1 MEKKRVAAE
10 RTRRKIMDAAEKLI
24 SERGFDNVTVDEIT
38 AEAGVSK
45 GSFYTYFKRKEDVVG
60 KIAHEHFEDV
70 RERSDGLKSGV
81 CDKIAAF
88 LTESMKYIVK
98 SGVKLSQQWL
108 KCGMEPEL
116 TTDVSNKFAYDLRV
130 VREILDAAVKSGELA
145 PDTPAKT
152 IARLVTVEYYG
163 AVACWGLTDGALD
176 PVELLENYCA
186 VQLRPSLREYATGE
200 SRANRTESAEIA
212 EVQERSLSVE
222 ETVLERSEKFWDALE
237 AADTEGMRAIAA
249 PSCMFVHI
257 GVTCGLD
264 EEMRCFTDRIFIPTK
279 VKINSQTTN
288 VYGDTAVVITDC
300 NYTLLL
306 NNEETTHHFAVTEV
320 YVRMDGAWKLVQLS
334 FTALVY

>member
-1 MEKKRVAAE
+1 MGKKQISAE

-24 SERGFDNVTVDEIT
+24 AERGFDNVTVDEIT

-60 KIAHEHFEDV
+60 EIAHEHFETV
-70 RERSDGLKSGV
+70 RTRLDELESGV

-88 LTESMKYIVK
+88 LTESMRYIVK
-98 SGVKLSQQWL
+98 SGVKLAQQWL

-116 TTDVSNKFAYDLRV
+116 TTDVSNKFAYDMRV

-145 PDTPAKT
+145 PETPAEA

-176 PVELLENYCA
+176 PVTLLTDYCA
-186 VQLRPSLREYATGE
+186 VQLRPSLREYEAGE
-200 SRANRTESAEIA
+200 RTEIT
-212 EVQERSLSVE
+212 EVAERSLSME
-222 ETVLERSEKFWDALE
+222 ETVLEQSGKFWDALE

-264 EEMRCFTDRIFIPTK
+264 EEMRCFTDKIFVPTG
-279 VKINSQTTN
+279 VKINAQKVN
-288 VYGDTAVVITDC
+288 VYGETAVVITDC

-306 NNEETTHHFAVTEV
+306 NDEATTHHFAVTEV
-320 YVRMDGAWKLVQLS
+320 YVRIDGAWKLVQLS

>member
-60 KIAHEHFEDV
+60 EIAHTHFEGV
-70 RERSDGLKSGV
+70 RERADALESGV

-88 LTESMKYIVK
+88 LTESMRYIVK
-98 SGVKLSQQWL
+98 GGVKISQQWL

-116 TTDVSNKFAYDLRV
+116 TTDVSNKFAYDMRV

-145 PDTPAKT
+145 PDTPAET

-163 AVACWGLTDGALD
+163 AVACWNLTDGALD
-176 PVELLENYCA
+176 PVGLLEDYCA
-186 VQLRPSLREYATGE
+186 IQLRPSLREYEAGE
-200 SRANRTESAEIA
+200 RMESAEVA
-212 EVQERSLSVE
+212 EIQERSLSVE
-222 ETVLERSEKFWDALE
+222 ETILEQSGKFWDALE

-264 EEMRCFTDRIFIPTK
+264 EEMRCFTDRIFIPTG
-279 VKINSQTTN
+279 VKINSQATN
-288 VYGDTAVVITDC
+288 VYGDAAVVITDC

-306 NNEETTHHFAVTEV
+306 NNEETSHHFAVTEV

>member
-1 MEKKRVAAE
+1 MGRKQIAAE
-10 RTRRKIMDAAEKLI
+10 RTRRKIMEASEKLI
-24 SERGFDNVTVDEIT
+24 AARGFDNVTVDEIT

-60 KIAHEHFEDV
+60 EIAHEHFETV
-70 RERSDGLKSGV
+70 RARSDELESGV

-116 TTDVSNKFAYDLRV
+116 TTDVSNKFAYDMRV
-130 VREILDAAVKSGELA
+130 VREILEAAVKSGELA
-145 PDTPAKT
+145 PETPAET
-152 IARLVTVEYYG
+152 IARLVTAEYYG
-163 AVACWGLTDGALD
+163 AVTCWSLTDGTLD
-176 PVELLENYCA
+176 PLELLENYCA
-186 VQLRPSLREYATGE
+186 VQLRPSLREYEAGE
-200 SRANRTESAEIA
+200 RTESAE
-212 EVQERSLSVE
+212 VLERSLSVE
-222 ETVLERSEKFWDALE
+222 EMVLEQSGKFWNALE
-237 AADTEGMRAIAA
+237 AADTEGMRAVAA

-257 GVTCGLD
+257 GATCGLE
-264 EEMRCFTDRIFIPTK
+264 EEMRCFTDKVFVPTG

-288 VYGDTAVVITDC
+288 VYGDAAVVITDC
-300 NYTLLL
+300 NYALLL

-320 YVRMDGAWKLVQLS
+320 YIRMDGAWKLAQLS

>member
-60 KIAHEHFEDV
+60 KIAREHFEDM
-70 RERSDGLKSGV
+70 RERSDGLESGV

-98 SGVKLSQQWL
+98 SGVKLSQQWM

-116 TTDVSNKFAYDLRV
+116 TTDVSNKFSYDMRV
-130 VREILDAAVKSGELA
+130 IREILDAAVKSGELA
-145 PDTPAKT
+145 PETPAEI

-186 VQLRPSLREYATGE
+186 LQLRPSLREYAAGE
-200 SRANRTESAEIA
+200 SRANRAESAEVS

-222 ETVLERSEKFWDALE
+222 ETVLEQSGKFWDALE

-264 EEMRCFTDRIFIPTK
+264 EEMRCFTDKIFVPAG
-279 VKINSQTTN
+279 VKINERKVN
-288 VYGDTAVVITDC
+288 VYGDSAVVITDC

-306 NNEETTHHFAVTEV
+306 NNAETAHHFAVTEV
-320 YVRMDGAWKLVQLS
+320 YVRMDGAWKLVQFS

>member
-1 MEKKRVAAE
+1 MEKMRVAAE

-38 AEAGVSK
+38 AGAGVSK

-60 KIAHEHFEDV
+60 EIAHEHFEDV
-70 RERSDGLKSGV
+70 RERSDGLESGV

-88 LTESMKYIVK
+88 LTESMRYIVK
-98 SGVKLSQQWL
+98 SGVKLAQQWL

-116 TTDVSNKFAYDLRV
+116 TTDVSNKFAYDMRV

-145 PDTPAKT
+145 PETPAEA

-176 PVELLENYCA
+176 PVTLLTDYCA
-186 VQLRPSLREYATGE
+186 VQLRPSLREYEAGE
-200 SRANRTESAEIA
+200 RTEIT
-212 EVQERSLSVE
+212 EVAERSLSME
-222 ETVLERSEKFWDALE
+222 ETVLEQSGKFWDALE

-264 EEMRCFTDRIFIPTK
+264 EEMRCFTDKIFVPTG
-279 VKINSQTTN
+279 VKINEQKVN

-306 NNEETTHHFAVTEV
+306 NDEATTHHFAVTEV
-320 YVRMDGAWKLVQLS
+320 YVRIDGAWKLVQLS

>member
-60 KIAHEHFEDV
+60 EIAHEHFEDV
-70 RERSDGLKSGV
+70 RERSDGLESGV

-88 LTESMKYIVK
+88 LTESMRYIVK
-98 SGVKLSQQWL
+98 SGVKLAQQWL

-116 TTDVSNKFAYDLRV
+116 TTDVSNKFAYDMRV

-145 PDTPAKT
+145 PETPAEA

-176 PVELLENYCA
+176 PVTLLTDYCA
-186 VQLRPSLREYATGE
+186 VQLRPSLREYEAGE
-200 SRANRTESAEIA
+200 RTEIT
-212 EVQERSLSVE
+212 EVAERSLSME
-222 ETVLERSEKFWDALE
+222 ETVLEQSGKFWDALE

-264 EEMRCFTDRIFIPTK
+264 EEMRCFTDKIFVPTG
-279 VKINSQTTN
+279 VKINEQKVN

-306 NNEETTHHFAVTEV
+306 NDEATTHHFAVTEV
-320 YVRMDGAWKLVQLS
+320 YVRIDGAWKLVQLS

>member
-1 MEKKRVAAE
+1 MGRKQIAAE
-10 RTRRKIMDAAEKLI
+10 RTRRKIMEASEKLI
-24 SERGFDNVTVDEIT
+24 AARGFDNVTVDEIT

-60 KIAHEHFEDV
+60 EIAHEHFETV
-70 RERSDGLKSGV
+70 RTRSDELESGV

-116 TTDVSNKFAYDLRV
+116 TTDVSNKFAYDMRV
-130 VREILDAAVKSGELA
+130 VREILDAAVKSGKLSPE
-145 PDTPAKT
+145 TPVEK
-152 IARLVTVEYYG
+152 ICRFVTVEYYG
-163 AVACWGLTDGALD
+163 AVACWSLTNGEFD
-176 PVELLENYCA
+176 PVGLLEDYCA
-186 VQLRPSLREYATGE
+186 VQLRPSLREYEAGE
-200 SRANRTESAEIA
+200 RTESAEVA
-212 EVQERSLSVE
+212 EVLERSLSVE
-222 ETVLERSEKFWDALE
+222 EMVLEQSGKFWNALE

-257 GVTCGLD
+257 GATCGLE
-264 EEMRCFTDRIFIPTK
+264 EEMRCFTDKVFVPTG

-288 VYGDTAVVITDC
+288 VYGDAAVVITDC
-300 NYTLLL
+300 NYALLL

-320 YVRMDGAWKLVQLS
+320 YIRMDGAWKLAQLS

>member
-1 MEKKRVAAE
+1 MGKKRIAAE
-10 RTRRKIMDAAEKLI
+10 RTRRKIMEASEKLI
-24 SERGFDNVTVDEIT
+24 AARGFDNVTVDEIT

-60 KIAHEHFEDV
+60 EIAHEHFETV
-70 RERSDGLKSGV
+70 RTRSDELESGV

-116 TTDVSNKFAYDLRV
+116 TTDVSNKFAYDTRV
-130 VREILDAAVKSGELA
+130 VREILEAAVKSGELA
-145 PDTPAKT
+145 PETPAEP
-152 IARLVTVEYYG
+152 IARLVTAEYYG
-163 AVACWGLTDGALD
+163 AVACWSLTDGTLD
-176 PVELLENYCA
+176 PLELLENYCA
-186 VQLRPSLREYATGE
+186 VQLRPSLREYEAGE
-200 SRANRTESAEIA
+200 SSGNRTESA

-222 ETVLERSEKFWDALE
+222 EIVLEQSEKFWKALR

-257 GVTCGLD
+257 GATCGLD
-264 EEMRCFTDRIFIPTK
+264 EEMRCFTDKVFVPTC
-279 VKINSQTTN
+279 VKINDRKSN
-288 VYGDTAVVITDC
+288 IYGDAAVVITDC
-300 NYTLLL
+300 DYTLLL
-306 NNEETTHHFAVTEV
+306 NGEETTRHFAVTEV
-320 YVRMDGAWKLVQLS
+320 YVRMDGAWKLAQFS

>member
-10 RTRRKIMDAAEKLI
+10 RTRRKIMDAAERLI

-60 KIAHEHFEDV
+60 EIAHEHFEDM
-70 RERSDGLKSGV
+70 RERSDRLESGV

-88 LTESMKYIVK
+88 LTESMEYIVK
-98 SGVKLSQQWL
+98 SGVKLAQQWL

-116 TTDVSNKFAYDLRV
+116 MTDVSNKFAYDMRV
-130 VREILDAAVKSGELA
+130 IREILDAAVKSGELA
-145 PDTPAKT
+145 PDTPAET

-176 PVELLENYCA
+176 PVALLENYCA
-186 VQLRPSLREYATGE
+186 VQLRPSLREYAAGE
-200 SRANRTESAEIA
+200 THVAEIA

-222 ETVLERSEKFWDALE
+222 ETVLEQSGKFWDALE
-237 AADTEGMRAIAA
+237 AADTERMRAVAA

-257 GVTCGLD
+257 GVTCGLN
-264 EEMRCFTDRIFIPTK
+264 EEMRCFTDRIFIPTG

-288 VYGDTAVVITDC
+288 VYGDSAVVITDC
-300 NYTLLL
+300 NYALLL
-306 NNEETTHHFAVTEV
+306 NNEETAHHFAVTEV
-320 YVRMDGAWKLVQLS
+320 YVRMDSAWRLVQLS

>member
-60 KIAHEHFEDV
+60 KIAHEHFEDM
-70 RERSDGLKSGV
+70 RERSDGLESGV

-116 TTDVSNKFAYDLRV
+116 TTDVSNKFAYDMRV
-130 VREILDAAVKSGELA
+130 VREILDAAVKSGELS
-145 PDTPAKT
+145 PETPVDKLC
-152 IARLVTVEYYG
+152 RFVTVEYYG
-163 AVACWGLTDGALD
+163 AVACWNLTNGEFD
-176 PVELLENYCA
+176 PVGLLEDYCA
-186 VQLRPSLREYATGE
+186 VQLRPSLREYAAGE
-200 SRANRTESAEIA
+200 TRGAEVA

-222 ETVLERSEKFWDALE
+222 ETVLEQSGKFWDALE

-264 EEMRCFTDRIFIPTK
+264 EEMRCFTDKIFIPTE
-279 VKINSQTTN
+279 VKINGQKVN
-288 VYGDTAVVITDC
+288 VYGDSAVVITDC

>member
-1 MEKKRVAAE
+1 M
-10 RTRRKIMDAAEKLI
+10 
-24 SERGFDNVTVDEIT
+24 
-38 AEAGVSK
+38 SK

-70 RERSDGLKSGV
+70 RERSDGLESGV

-108 KCGMEPEL
+108 KCGMEPGL
-116 TTDVSNKFAYDLRV
+116 TTDVSNKFAYDMRV

-145 PDTPAKT
+145 PETPAET

-163 AVACWGLTDGALD
+163 AVACWGLTDGTLD
-176 PVELLENYCA
+176 PVELLEDYCA
-186 VQLRPSLREYATGE
+186 IQLRPSLREYAAGE
-200 SRANRTESAEIA
+200 SLANRTESAEVA
-212 EVQERSLSVE
+212 EVRERSLSVE
-222 ETVLERSEKFWDALE
+222 EMVLEQSGKFWDALE
-237 AADTEGMRAIAA
+237 AADTEGMRAVAV

-264 EEMRCFTDRIFIPTK
+264 EEIRCFTEKIFIPTG
-279 VKINSQTTN
+279 VKINSQTIN

>member
-60 KIAHEHFEDV
+60 KIAREHFEDM
-70 RERSDGLKSGV
+70 RERSDGLESGV
-81 CDKIAAF
+81 CDKIAAL

-98 SGVKLSQQWL
+98 SGVKLSQQWM

-116 TTDVSNKFAYDLRV
+116 TTDVSNKFSYDMRV
-130 VREILDAAVKSGELA
+130 IREILDAAVKSGELA
-145 PDTPAKT
+145 PETPAEI

-186 VQLRPSLREYATGE
+186 LQLRPSLREYAAGE
-200 SRANRTESAEIA
+200 SRANRAESAEVA

-222 ETVLERSEKFWDALE
+222 ETVLEQSGKFWDALE

-264 EEMRCFTDRIFIPTK
+264 EEMRCFTDKIFVPAG
-279 VKINSQTTN
+279 VKINERKVN
-288 VYGDTAVVITDC
+288 VYGDSAVVITDC

-306 NNEETTHHFAVTEV
+306 NNAETAHHFAVTEV
-320 YVRMDGAWKLVQLS
+320 YVRMDGAWKLVQFS

>member
-1 MEKKRVAAE
+1 MGKKRIAAE
-10 RTRRKIMDAAEKLI
+10 RTRRKIMEASEKLI
-24 SERGFDNVTVDEIT
+24 AARGFDNVTVDEIT

-60 KIAHEHFEDV
+60 EIAHEHFETV
-70 RERSDGLKSGV
+70 RARSDELESGV

-98 SGVKLSQQWL
+98 SGVKLAQQWL

-116 TTDVSNKFAYDLRV
+116 TTDVSNKFAYDMRV

-145 PDTPAKT
+145 SETPVKA

-264 EEMRCFTDRIFIPTK
+264 EEMRCFTDRIFIPTG
-279 VKINSQTTN
+279 VKINEQKVN

-320 YVRMDGAWKLVQLS
+320 YVRMDGAWKLAQLS